1 MDFCEFGGSHMVKL
15 TDADIAFYREN
26 GAIVVRGLF
35 SAEQL
40 ALLEAGISQNIAE
53 PSSLAI
59 VASRP
64 EDPGYF
70 IEDFCNWQRIGAYR
84 QFLESTAAAEVA
96 GQLMGSREVRLYH
109 DHLLVKEPK
118 TVAKTPW
125 HQDQPYYNID
135 GFQNCSMWL
144 PIDPVSEEST
154 LKFVAGSHSDG
165 WLMPRS
171 FMSHE
176 AKWFPEGSLKELPD
190 IDGNPDR
197 FKVLAW
203 ALEPGDAVFFHMLT
217 LHGAGGVGAGRRRRV
232 LSVRFMG
239 DDIVHAPRMWRTSPP
254 FPGLEETL
262 PAGAKMEGPLFPV
275 LWQKAL

>member
-1 MDFCEFGGSHMVKL
+1 MSEVTAEDISDFQN
-15 TDADIAFYREN
+15 N

-35 SAEQL
+35 SADEM
-40 ALLEAGISQNIAE
+40 ALLERGIDANMKA
-53 PSSLAI
+53 PSDLAI

-70 IEDFCNWQRIGAYR
+70 IEDFCNWQRIPEYEAFIKNSKSGAV
-84 QFLESTAAAEVA
+84 AAA
-96 GQLMGSREVRLYH
+96 LMQSKTARLYH

-144 PIDPVSEEST
+144 PVDSVSEAST
-154 LKFVAGSHSDG
+154 LRFVAGSHREG

-171 FMSHE
+171 FMSNE
-176 AKWFPEGSLKELPD
+176 AKWFPEGSLKDLPD
-190 IDGNPDR
+190 IDGNPEK
-197 FKVLAW
+197 FKILSW

-217 LHGAGGVGAGRRRRV
+217 LHGAGGAGSNRRRV

-239 DDIVHAPRMWRTSPP
+239 DDIVHAPRPWRTSPP
-254 FPGLEETL
+254 FPGLADHL
-262 PAGAKMEGPLFPV
+262 AAGAEMTADQFPR
-275 LWQKAL
+275 LWPK

>member
-1 MDFCEFGGSHMVKL
+1 MKL
-15 TDADIAFYREN
+15 SNEHITQYHVD
-26 GAIVVRGLF
+26 GATVVRGAF
-35 SAEQL
+35 SSAHMKML
-40 ALLEAGISQNIAE
+40 TAGMERNMAE
-53 PSSLAI
+53 PSPLAI

-70 IEDFCNWQRIGAYR
+70 IEDFCNWQRIAEYKD
-84 QFLESTAAAEVA
+84 FIFNSPAAEIA
-96 GQLMGSREVRLYH
+96 GQLMQTRQVQLYH

-135 GFQNCSMWL
+135 GFDNISMWL
-144 PIDPVSEEST
+144 PVDPVNAQST
-154 LKFVAGSHSDG
+154 LKFVAGTHKQG

-190 IDGNPDR
+190 IDAHPEQ
-197 FKVLAW
+197 FKILGW

-217 LHGAGGVGAGRRRRV
+217 VHAAGGVTGGNRRRV
-232 LSVRFMG
+232 LSVRFIG
-239 DDIVHAPRMWRTSPP
+239 DDIVHAPRQWRTSPP
-254 FPGLEETL
+254 FPGLAERL
-262 PAGAKMEGPLFPV
+262 PAGAKMAADEFPI
-275 LWQKAL
+275 LWRS